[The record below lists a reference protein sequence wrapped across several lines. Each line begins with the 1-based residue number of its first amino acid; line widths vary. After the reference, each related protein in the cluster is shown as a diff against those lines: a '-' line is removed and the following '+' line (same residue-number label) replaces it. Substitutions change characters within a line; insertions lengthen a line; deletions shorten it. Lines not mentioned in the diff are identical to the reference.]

1 MDYFF
6 FQLAIIFLPGLLW
19 ERIATRYALK
29 RAPSQFEIVL
39 RTFTFGLAAYALTF
53 TIYGVLGIDFII
65 PEIKRDAGFLER
77 RFLGQFAAAT
87 AVSLVCAVL
96 WLYLINYKIAGHFL
110 RKIGATKSFGQED
123 VWDFAFNSPEP
134 AVEYVYVRD
143 YGKQKVF
150 SGWVRAFSESSDAR
164 ELLLRDVQ
172 VFDLDGQFLYE
183 VPLMY
188 IGRKR
193 DDVDIEF
200 PVPERQK
207 GST

>member
-6 FQLAIIFLPGLLW
+6 FQLAIIFLPGLIW

-29 RAPSQFEIVL
+29 REPSQFEVVL

-53 TIYGVLGIDFII
+53 MIYGLLGIDFII
-65 PEIKRDAGFLER
+65 PEIKRDAGFIER
-77 RFLGQFAAAT
+77 RFLSQFATAS

-96 WLYLINYKIAGHFL
+96 WLYAINYKIAGNLL
-110 RKIGATKSFGQED
+110 RLIGATKSFGQED
-123 VWDFAFNSPEP
+123 VWDFVFNSPEP
-134 AVEYVYVRD
+134 AAEYVYVRD
-143 YGKQKVF
+143 YDKQKVF
-150 SGWVRAFSESSDAR
+150 SGWVRAFSETSEVR

-172 VFDLDGQFLYE
+172 VFDLDGQLLYE

-193 DDVDIEF
+193 DNVDIEF
-200 PVPERQK
+200 PVPEKGERQ
-207 GST
+207 T